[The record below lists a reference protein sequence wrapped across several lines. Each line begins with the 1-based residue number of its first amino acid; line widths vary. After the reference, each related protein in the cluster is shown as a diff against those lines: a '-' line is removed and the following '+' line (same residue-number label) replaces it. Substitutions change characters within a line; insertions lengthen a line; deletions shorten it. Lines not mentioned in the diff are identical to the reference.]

1 MEKNRWHLLG
11 LGFPGRH
18 KRPRGFSGDRSVI
31 LHKPHG
37 DRWTDVS
44 VCAGDP
50 GDVKGTRTL
59 DGGKALDHP
68 ESPHNYTRQ
77 CLMKKPNQA
86 MRQIVQEEV
95 RGQESEVVYFID
107 PGSPNISQPPYKAR
121 PGLCRRPVH
130 RTPRCPENLRTAEQM
145 WGGRCQPG
153 ERARGGASQREGVQA
168 GHWAGDP
175 PRLRQAWP
183 APHSPS

>member
-1 MEKNRWHLLG
+1 MPFAGSWLSREAQRTW
-11 LGFPGRH
+11 
-18 KRPRGFSGDRSVI
+18 GFSGDRSVI

-86 MRQIVQEEV
+86 MRQMAQEEV
-95 RGQESEVVYFID
+95 RGQGSEVVYFID
-107 PGSPNISQPPYKAR
+107 RVLPTSHNPPIKPDLGFASIPCTGLPDVQRASERQSRCGEGAASQGRGCEEGQARGRGSSWALGRGPPEAL
-121 PGLCRRPVH
+121 PGL
-130 RTPRCPENLRTAEQM
+130 A
-145 WGGRCQPG
+145 
-153 ERARGGASQREGVQA
+153 
-168 GHWAGDP
+168 
-175 PRLRQAWP
+175 
-183 APHSPS
+183 SPSLP